1 MNKLNVILAYH
12 SGDLLL
18 AQQLLRWILLQNEN
32 SRLPNHLVLLGDSS
46 LTKDQRLAMKDL
58 ALEVFTSVSALPV
71 SPTRQG
77 WPGGANAMFKTG
89 LKFVQES
96 LKGPALWLE
105 PDATTVRPG
114 WLQMIEEEYH
124 SQPFRYMGTHS
135 VRGERGDAS
144 LPERWMAG
152 VGVYP
157 NDAYSELSAF
167 CESEKPFDVAAANST
182 TPRMAVTKLIQQHW
196 GSQGLVP
203 TFVSS
208 RSKAPNA
215 VTLDFIEPEAVIFH
229 RVKDGSL
236 IRLLSGESSLVATE
250 ESAPVAPPVPAAAP
264 VAKPPSLPAAP
275 RTTAVPVDEKSG
287 KFGGGLTKL
296 MKSTES
302 AAPIQVQ

>member
-1 MNKLNVILAYH
+1 MNKLNTILAYH
-12 SGDLLL
+12 SGDLSL
-18 AQQLLRWILLQNEN
+18 AQQLLRWILQQNDN
-32 SRLPNHLVLLGDSS
+32 TRFNNHLILLGDSS
-46 LTKDQRLAMKDL
+46 LSKEQRLAMKDL
-58 ALEVFTSVSALPV
+58 ALEVFNTVSALPV

-89 LKFVQES
+89 LKFAQES
-96 LKGPALWLE
+96 MKGPSLWLE
-105 PDATTVRPG
+105 PDATTIRRG

-135 VRGERGDAS
+135 VRGERGDKS

-157 NDAYSELSAF
+157 NDAFSELSAF

-203 TFVSS
+203 TFVAS
-208 RSKAPNA
+208 RPKAPNA
-215 VTLDFIEPEAVIFH
+215 VTLEFLEPETVIFH

-236 IRLLSGESSLVATE
+236 MRLLSGDSDIVQTE
-250 ESAPVAPPVPAAAP
+250 EAYYIAPPMAAP
-264 VAKPPSLPAAP
+264 PTFTPPVLPSP
-275 RTTAVPVDEKSG
+275 PKTTAVPVDEKAG

-296 MKSTES
+296 MKSS
-302 AAPIQVQ
+302 DSPAPIQVR